1 MVQPVLSLKI
11 QTNNKWQ
18 HQNLFFTVI
27 YNTENEINNQKN
39 IKYIEL
45 KLNDI
50 LIIFYDITGG
60 VVNKLNQKKTK
71 SKFAFKKIF

>member
-1 MVQPVLSLKI
+1 MIQPVLSLKI

-18 HQNLFFTVI
+18 QQNLFFIVI
-27 YNTENEINNQKN
+27 YNTENENNDQKN

-60 VVNKLNQKKTK
+60 VVNKLNQKKH
-71 SKFAFKKIF
+71 KK

>member
-18 HQNLFFTVI
+18 QQNLFFIVI
-27 YNTENEINNQKN
+27 YNTENENNDQKN

-60 VVNKLNQKKTK
+60 VVNKLNQKKH
-71 SKFAFKKIF
+71 KK